1 MLTDVDD
8 IRGFKI
14 FAELDDRELDLIA
27 KIAKTEEL
35 GAGATL
41 TRTDAPASTVYLIKK
56 GRVTVLAPGP
66 EGREVVVDELGPEQI
81 IGWSTLTGPYI
92 YRATTVTAE
101 PSTLIVISGS
111 KLRQL
116 FEVDNQIGY
125 RVLKGL
131 GYVVARLVT
140 ALENKIAG
148 GRIGQ
153 S

>member
-1 MLTDVDD
+1 MLTHIEDL
-8 IRGFKI
+8 REFKI
-14 FAELDDRELDLIA
+14 FQELDERELEMIA

-35 GAGATL
+35 GEGATL
-41 TRTDAPASTVYLIKK
+41 TRTDATASTVYLIEK
-56 GRVTVLAPGP
+56 GLVTVLAPGP
-66 EGREVVVDELGPEQI
+66 HDREVVVDELGPGQI

-101 PSTLIVISGS
+101 PSTIIVINGS

-125 RVLKGL
+125 RVLKGV

-140 ALENKIAG
+140 ALENKIAA
-148 GRIGQ
+148 GRAEQ